1 MKHLALR
8 NITKGIFI
16 IIVSI
21 NLTPL
26 YSKEIVGA
34 WDTNIGHLNPHL
46 YSPNQMYAQ
55 IMVYEPLVKYEDG
68 KFVGGIAREWRISND
83 GKTYTFKI
91 DNNLHFSNGNRLDS
105 YAVEANFKAILENA
119 TRHSWLGL
127 TDKIQSA
134 KAIDENTFELK
145 LSSPYIA
152 TLNELSLPRP
162 FRIIDPS
169 SMIDG
174 STKDG
179 IKSPVGSG
187 PWVLKES
194 ILGIKDVFV
203 PNPYY
208 HKKSEISQLTM
219 KIIPDPNSR
228 ILALKSGGIDILVGK
243 DMISRESFKILQK
256 DTRYTLTQSIPQGT
270 FNLVINSKTISDP
283 NIRKAIILTINK
295 DEIWDKILLQIDK
308 KAENLFQRNLEFC
321 DVELSKQEF
330 NLQKSKEVLKN
341 TNYKNKAIRLV
352 YIANNPIQK
361 SIAQSIQNEALKV
374 GINIQLDSSEPIAF
388 YQRQKNGDFDLIFNE
403 TWGNPFDPHSFISSM
418 LIPSHADYAAQDGL
432 ENKDIIRGL
441 IKSIL
446 NADNKDKIQK
456 GYKSLLT
463 LLNNSNIYIP
473 LSYGVVLGVFNNK
486 KIKSYKS
493 GDMEYEFRFEDI
505 KIR

>member
-1 MKHLALR
+1 MK
-8 NITKGIFI
+8 IIFI
-16 IIVSI
+16 KLIGFLLFI
-21 NLTPL
+21 NYLFAA
-26 YSKEIVGA
+26 EISSA
-34 WDTNIGHLNPHL
+34 WDRNVGPLNPHL

-55 IMVYEPLVKYEDG
+55 IMVYESLVKYENG
-68 KFVGGIAREWRISND
+68 KFIGGIAKEWKISND
-83 GKTYTFKI
+83 GKIYTFKI
-91 DNNLHFSNGNRLDS
+91 NDNLSFSNGNKLDS
-105 YAVEANFKAILENA
+105 YAVEANFKAILENK

-145 LSSPYIA
+145 LSSPYTA

-169 SMIDG
+169 SMING

-179 IKSPVGSG
+179 IKSPIGSG
-187 PWVLKES
+187 PWVLQES

-208 HKKSEISQLTM
+208 HKKSEVSQLTM

-243 DMISRESFKILQK
+243 DMLSRESFNTLQK
-256 DTRYTLTQSIPQGT
+256 DTRYTLIKSIPQGT
-270 FNLVINSKTISDP
+270 FNLVINSKTISDSK
-283 NIRKAIILTINK
+283 IREAIILTINK
-295 DEIWDKILLQIDK
+295 NEIWDKILLKIDK

-361 SIAQSIQNEALKV
+361 SIAQSIQNEAFKV
-374 GINIQLDSSEPIAF
+374 GLNIQLDSSEPIAF

-418 LIPSHADYAAQDGL
+418 LIPAHADYAAQDGL
-432 ENKDIIRGL
+432 DNKEEIRNL
-441 IKSIL
+441 IKVIL
-446 NADNKDKIQK
+446 NTNDKEKIQEE
-456 GYKSLLT
+456 YKTLLT

-486 KIKSYKS
+486 KIVSYKS